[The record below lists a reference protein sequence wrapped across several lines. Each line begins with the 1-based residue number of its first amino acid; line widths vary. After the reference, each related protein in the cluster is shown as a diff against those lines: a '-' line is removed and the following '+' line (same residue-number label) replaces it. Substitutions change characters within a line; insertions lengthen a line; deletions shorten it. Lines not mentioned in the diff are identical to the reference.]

1 MELTIALTLSI
12 LGSVISVSSFV
23 INRKDKAVKDA
34 KEMNMG
40 LIEFRLNE
48 LDKNVQKIID
58 KLDNYDEDID
68 KKITKAIQHHIAEMH
83 R

>member
-12 LGSVISVSSFV
+12 LGSVISVTSFALS
-23 INRKDKAVKDA
+23 RKDKAIKDA